1 MAKLSKSTRTI
12 IIAAAVLLV
21 LGAVLLILML
31 TAPSDDKDKDGA
43 GNSTTG
49 STVEAQDEDTSFV
62 FTDKE
67 GTEVLK
73 AEITN
78 SYGSFTFDRESRIVT
93 TTNEDG
99 SVSTKD
105 EYYWVSEQLKG
116 APTNDSTIKAFMNCL
131 AGLKGVE
138 LVEADAEDLDQYG
151 LAEPVATAAVTFDDN
166 EKKTVHFGITNP
178 SATSY
183 VYCREDGSSDVY
195 MATYYSTSKA
205 YSPITDFVS
214 LSITEAYNT
223 NAPAEIDYFIIE
235 RKDLSE
241 PIEIAY
247 MFDVLEESQK
257 EDSVITTFN
266 SHRIT
271 SPIVAEVDY
280 TTGQTACYG
289 LYGMSAGYCVNVA
302 ADEALIAEAGLDDP
316 FCKLTFKYGGNRY
329 VIKLGNEIVTITEG
343 EDRTPDLRTV
353 VGYYGMVE
361 GSDVL
366 YAFAV
371 DSTPWY
377 TIKLEELVS
386 RRPVSPYI
394 YTCDSVVIT
403 TPDREYAF
411 MIEGD
416 AETGS
421 TFTLDGK
428 ELDNEKFRELYQHL
442 ISSIGEE
449 LYRVEGDYEPYVTV
463 QFNYRDEYH
472 EVYGTE
478 SDTLE
483 FYQSDDRKNII
494 RVNGEVLFKVRQVFT
509 DRLISN
515 IDALI
520 NGGELELNW

>member
-1 MAKLSKSTRTI
+1 MSKLSKSTRTI

-31 TAPSDDKDKDGA
+31 TQPSEDKGGDA
-43 GNSTTG
+43 SASAVTE
-49 STVEAQDEDTSFV
+49 EAHEEDTSLV
-62 FTDKE
+62 FTDRE
-67 GTEVLK
+67 GTEVLR
-73 AEITN
+73 ADITN
-78 SYGSFTFDRESRIVT
+78 SYGSYTFERGSRMVT

-99 SVSTKD
+99 SVSTAD
-105 EYYWVSEQLKG
+105 EYYWTSEQLQG

-131 AGLKGVE
+131 AGLKAVE
-138 LVEADAEDLDQYG
+138 LVEAEASDLSQYG
-151 LAEPVATAAVTFDDN
+151 LSEPVATATVTFDDN
-166 EKKTVHFGITNP
+166 AKKTVHFGITNP

-195 MATYYSTSKA
+195 MASYYSTSKA

-214 LSITEAYNT
+214 LAITKGYDT
-223 NAPAEIDYFIIE
+223 NQPSELDYFIID
-235 RKDLSE
+235 RKDLAA
-241 PIEIAY
+241 PIEISY

-280 TTGQTACYG
+280 TTGQTICYG
-289 LYGMSAGYCVNVA
+289 LYGMSAAYCVDVA
-302 ADEALIAEAGLDDP
+302 ADEARIAEAGLDDP
-316 FCKLTFKYGGNRY
+316 YCKLTFKYGGNRY
-329 VIKLGNEIVTITEG
+329 VIKLGNEIINVTES
-343 EDRTPDLRTV
+343 EDGTPDLRTV

-377 TIKLEELVS
+377 KVKLEELVS

-394 YTCDSVVIT
+394 YTCESVVIT

-411 MIEGD
+411 IVEGD

-421 TFTLDGK
+421 SFTLDGT

-478 SDTLE
+478 SDKLE
-483 FYQSDDRKNII
+483 FYKSDDRKNII
-494 RVNGEVLFKVRQVFT
+494 RVNGEVLFKVRQVYT
-509 DRLISN
+509 DRLIEN

>member
-31 TAPSDDKDKDGA
+31 TKPSDNKDTDV
-43 GNSTTG
+43 TT
-49 STVEAQDEDTSFV
+49 SEATVEAQEEDTSLV
-62 FTDKE
+62 ITDRE

-73 AEITN
+73 AEIKN
-78 SYGSFTFDRESRIVT
+78 SYGSYTFDRESRMVAT
-93 TTNEDG
+93 TDDDG
-99 SVSTKD
+99 NVSTS
-105 EYYWVSEQLKG
+105 EEFYWVSEELHD
-116 APTNDSTIKAFMNCL
+116 APSNDTTIKAFMNCL
-131 AGLKGVE
+131 AGLKAAE
-138 LVEADAEDLDQYG
+138 LVEAGAEDLDKYG
-151 LAEPVATAAVTFDDN
+151 LAEPVATATVTFDDN

-183 VYCREDGSSDVY
+183 VYCRVDGSSDVY

-214 LSITEAYNT
+214 LSITESYNT
-223 NAPAEIDYFIIE
+223 SAPAELDYFIID
-235 RKDLSE
+235 RKNLAD

-247 MFDVLEESQK
+247 MFDVQEEAEK
-257 EDSVITTFN
+257 EDSIITTFN
-266 SHRIT
+266 SHRVT
-271 SPIVAEVDY
+271 SPLVAEVDY
-280 TTGQTACYG
+280 TIGQTVCYG
-289 LYGMSAGYCVNVA
+289 LYGISASYCVSVA
-302 ADEALIAEAGLDDP
+302 PDEALIAEAGLDDP
-316 FCKLTFKYGGNRY
+316 FCTLTFKYGGDRY
-329 VIKLGNEIVTITEG
+329 VIKFGDEIINITES
-343 EDRTPDLRTV
+343 EDGTPNLKTV

-377 TIKLEELVS
+377 TTTLEELVS

-403 TPDREYAF
+403 TPDREYEF
-411 MIEGD
+411 IVEGD
-416 AETGS
+416 AEVGS
-421 TFTLDGK
+421 TFTLDGT

-449 LYRVEGDYEPYVTV
+449 LYRVDGDYEPYVTV

-472 EVYGTE
+472 EVYGTD
-478 SDTLE
+478 SDKIE

-494 RVNGEVLFKVRQVFT
+494 RVNGEVLFKVRQVYT
-509 DRLISN
+509 DRLIEN

>member
-21 LGAVLLILML
+21 LGAVLVILML
-31 TAPSDDKDKDGA
+31 TQPSEDKGGDTA
-43 GNSTTG
+43 TSEA
-49 STVEAQDEDTSFV
+49 TVEAQDEDTSLV
-62 FTDKE
+62 ITDKE
-67 GTEVLK
+67 GTQVLK

-78 SYGSFTFDRESRIVT
+78 SYGSYTFERASRIVT

-99 SVSTKD
+99 SVGTAD

-116 APTNDSTIKAFMNCL
+116 APTNDSTVKAFMNCL
-131 AGLKGVE
+131 AGLKAAE
-138 LVEADAEDLDQYG
+138 LVEADAADLAQYG
-151 LAEPVATAAVTFDDN
+151 LAEPVATATVTFDDS
-166 EKKTVHFGITNP
+166 EKQTVHFGIKNP

-183 VYCREDGSSDVY
+183 VYCRLDGSSDVY

-214 LSITEAYNT
+214 LAITEIYNT
-223 NAPAEIDYFIIE
+223 NEPAELDYFIIE
-235 RKDLSE
+235 RKDLEE
-241 PIEIAY
+241 PMEISF
-247 MFDVLEESQK
+247 MFDIQAEA
-257 EDSVITTFN
+257 EDENSVITTFN

-280 TTGQTACYG
+280 TRGQTVCYG
-289 LYGMSAGYCVNVA
+289 LYGMNAAYCVDVA
-302 ADEALIAEAGLDDP
+302 ADEARIAETGLDDP
-316 FCKLTFKYGGNRY
+316 YCKLTFKYGGNRY
-329 VIKLGNEIVTITEG
+329 VIKLGNEIINITES
-343 EDRTPDLRTV
+343 EDDTPDLKTV

-377 TIKLEELVS
+377 TVKLEELVS

-403 TPDREYAF
+403 TPDREYDF
-411 MIEGD
+411 IVDGD

-463 QFNYRDEYH
+463 RFNYRDEYH
-472 EVYGTE
+472 EVYGTA
-478 SDTLE
+478 SDKIE
-483 FYQSDDRKNII
+483 FYKSDDRKNII
-494 RVNGEVLFKVRQVFT
+494 RVNGEVLFKVRQVYT
-509 DRLISN
+509 DRLIEN

>member
-12 IIAAAVLLV
+12 IITAAVLLV
-21 LGAVLLILML
+21 LGAVLLVLML
-31 TAPSDDKDKDGA
+31 TAPSDEKEAADA
-43 GNSTTG
+43 QTAEA
-49 STVEAQDEDTSFV
+49 TVEAAEEDASLV
-62 FTDKE
+62 ITDRE

-78 SYGSFTFDRESRIVT
+78 SYGSYTFDRESRIVT
-93 TTNEDG
+93 TTDEEGN
-99 SVSTKD
+99 VSTAD
-105 EYYWVSEQLKG
+105 EYYWVSEQLCG
-116 APTNDSTIKAFMNCL
+116 APSNDTTIKAFMNCL
-131 AGLKGVE
+131 AGLKAAE
-138 LVEADAEDLDQYG
+138 LVEAGAEDLDKYG
-151 LAEPVATAAVTFDDN
+151 LETPVSTATVTFEDN

-195 MATYYSTSKA
+195 MASYYSTSKA

-214 LSITEAYNT
+214 LSITESYNT
-223 NAPAEIDYFIIE
+223 DEPAELDYFIIE
-235 RKDLSE
+235 RKNLAE
-241 PIEIAY
+241 PIEISY
-247 MFDVLEESQK
+247 MYDVQEEAEK

-271 SPIVAEVDY
+271 SPLVAEVDY
-280 TTGQTACYG
+280 TVGQTACYG
-289 LYGMSAGYCVNVA
+289 LYGMSASYCVSVA
-302 ADEALIAEAGLDDP
+302 PDEALLAEAGMDDP
-316 FCKLTFKYGGNRY
+316 YCTLTFKYGGNRY
-329 VIKLGNEIVTITEG
+329 VIKLGNEIINITES
-343 EDRTPDLRTV
+343 EDGTPDLKTV

-377 TIKLEELVS
+377 TVKLEELVS

-394 YTCDSVVIT
+394 YTCSSVVIT
-403 TPDREYAF
+403 TPDREYEF
-411 MIEGD
+411 VIEGD
-416 AETGS
+416 AEVGS
-421 TFTLDGK
+421 TFSLDGT
-428 ELDNEKFRELYQHL
+428 EVDNEKFRELYQHL

-449 LYRVEGDYEPYVTV
+449 LYREEGDYEPYVTV

-472 EVYGTE
+472 EVYGT
-478 SDTLE
+478 DCDKLE

-509 DRLISN
+509 DRLIEN
-515 IDALI
+515 IDALL

>member
-21 LGAVLLILML
+21 LGVVLVILML
-31 TAPSDDKDKDGA
+31 TAPSDKKGTSDGQ
-43 GNSTTG
+43 TT
-49 STVEAQDEDTSFV
+49 EATIEASEDTSFV
-62 FTDKE
+62 ITDKE

-78 SYGSFTFDRESRIVT
+78 AYGSYTFDRHSRLVTSTDEEGVVT
-93 TTNEDG
+93 TT
-99 SVSTKD
+99 D

-116 APTNDSTIKAFMNCL
+116 APSNDTTIKAFMNCL
-131 AGLKGVE
+131 AGLKAAE
-138 LVEADAEDLDQYG
+138 LVEAAAEDLDKYG
-151 LAEPVATAAVTFDDN
+151 LESPVSTATVTFDDN
-166 EKKTVHFGITNP
+166 TKKTVHFGITNP

-183 VYCREDGSSDVY
+183 VYCREDGSNDVY
-195 MATYYSTSKA
+195 MASYYSTSKA

-214 LSITEAYNT
+214 LSITESYNT
-223 NAPAEIDYFIIE
+223 TEPAELDYFIIE
-235 RKDLSE
+235 RKGLAE
-241 PIEIAY
+241 PIEISY
-247 MFDVLEESQK
+247 MYDVQEEAEK
-257 EDSVITTFN
+257 EDSIVTTFN

-280 TTGQTACYG
+280 TIGQTACYG
-289 LYGMSAGYCVNVA
+289 LYGMSASYCVSVA
-302 ADEALIAEAGLDDP
+302 PDEDMLTEAGMDDP
-316 FCKLTFKYGGNRY
+316 HCKLTFKYGGNRY
-329 VIKLGNEIVTITEG
+329 VVKFGNEIINITES
-343 EDRTPDLRTV
+343 EDGTPDLKTV

-377 TIKLEELVS
+377 TLSLEELVS

-394 YTCDSVVIT
+394 YTCDAVVVT
-403 TPDREYAF
+403 TPDREYNF
-411 MIEGD
+411 IIEGD
-416 AETGS
+416 AEVGS
-421 TFTLDGK
+421 TFSLDGT

-463 QFNYRDEYH
+463 EFKYRDEYH
-472 EVYGTE
+472 EVYGTA
-478 SDTLE
+478 SDKIE

-509 DRLISN
+509 DRLIQN
-515 IDALI
+515 IDALL